1 MENKPANFC
10 VGWPTL
16 LAGIGLFFSTFALS
30 GVFGELTSAKALTI
44 GSNLV
49 AGANESVCRF
59 QSFEPETRA
68 CTVGQVDLH
77 VGHTATGGLVSP
89 FDGVIV
95 RWSVVTGT
103 YLPGTG
109 PIKLALRTMA
119 PGYLERGPE
128 VGLVPGPPGTR
139 HIFQERLPVS
149 AGQPIAVKASIENR
163 NTQEAGLPIMFREE
177 GVGTLDT
184 WAGEQ
189 FESIWEG
196 WEENVELLLDAEV
209 EPDGD
214 HDGYGDL
221 TQDCFPN
228 EPGTTKSCDWKA
240 PAIRLRVAGRQNFLH
255 SGAIRIWVSLNETG
269 SVRVAG
275 QLGVKGRRGR
285 WTSHLRGD
293 SGPVAAGGWTAL
305 RLHVR
310 KRALKTA
317 RLAACDGKTII
328 VAVRMAA
335 VDGQGNERQ
344 ESTEVRQKAQKVPG
358 RCASAATRDVKRVNS
373 IGR

>member
-1 MENKPANFC
+1 MDCRMVLFR
-10 VGWPTL
+10 VWRRTL
-16 LAGIGLFFSTFALS
+16 FAAGSLLCLS
-30 GVFGELTSAKALTI
+30 AASYAEFGGLTSAEAVTV
-44 GSNLV
+44 GSNLA
-49 AGANESVCRF
+49 AGANDSLCKF
-59 QSFEPETRA
+59 QSLEPETHF
-68 CTVGQVDLH
+68 CTVGQVDLD

-95 RWSVVTGT
+95 QWSVRTGVP
-103 YLPGTG
+103 LPGTG
-109 PIKLALRTMA
+109 PIKLALRTMP

-128 VGLVPGPPGTR
+128 VELPPSPPGSR
-139 HIFQERLPVS
+139 HIFPERLPVS
-149 AGQPIAVKASIENR
+149 AGQPIAVKMSVANR
-163 NTQEAGLPIMFREE
+163 STQEAGVPISFREE
-177 GVGTLDT
+177 KIGTIDT

-228 EPGTTKSCDWKA
+228 EPGTTQSCDWKA

-275 QLGVKGRRGR
+275 QLGVKGRRSR

-310 KRALKTA
+310 KRALRAA
-317 RLAACDGKTII
+317 RLAACDGKAIV

-344 ESTEVRQKAQKVPG
+344 EFVQVRPKAQKVPA
-358 RCASAATRDVKRVNS
+358 RCASDAT
-373 IGR
+373 